1 MANDAEAQP
10 VEPDPRERGFK
21 DGFPE
26 QELEQPGLTP
36 EMKGPKPDHGEETYV
51 GSAKLEGRK
60 ALITGGDSGIGR
72 AVAIAFAREGADVAI
87 SYQPEE
93 QVDAEETK
101 SWIEKAGRKCL
112 LLPGDLREEQYC
124 SDIVASTVQEF
135 GGLDIVVLNA
145 AFQDVHDGIEN
156 LETAK
161 MDRTFKTN
169 LYGHMWVTRNAVPHL
184 QPGASIITTTSIQA
198 TNPSPQLLDYA
209 MTKAALVA
217 FTQGLAQ
224 ELAEKGV
231 RVNSVAPGPIW
242 TPLIPATSWPDKLP
256 SFGQDV
262 PLERAG
268 QPAELAAA
276 YVFLASREASYIA
289 GAVIPVT
296 GGKPF

>member
-1 MANDAEAQP
+1 MANEVA
-10 VEPDPRERGFK
+10 PDPRTEGHTE
-21 DGFPE
+21 GFPE
-26 QELEQPGLTP
+26 QEQEQPGLTS
-36 EMKGPKPDHGEETYV
+36 EMEGVQPDHGEESYV
-51 GSAKLEGRK
+51 GSGKLEGLK
-60 ALITGGDSGIGR
+60 SFITGGDSGIGR

-93 QVDAEETK
+93 QEDAEETQR
-101 SWIEKAGRKCL
+101 WVEQAGRKCL

-124 SDIVASTVQEF
+124 TDSVERTVQEF
-135 GGLDIVVLNA
+135 GGLDVVVLNA
-145 AFQDVHDGIEN
+145 AFQDVHESIDK

-169 LYGHMWVTRNAVPHL
+169 LYGHMWVTRAAAPHL
-184 QPGASIITTTSIQA
+184 KPGASILTTTSIQA
-198 TNPSPQLLDYA
+198 SNPSPQLLDYA

-224 ELAEKGV
+224 EMAEKGV

-242 TPLIPATSWPDKLP
+242 TPLIPGTSWPEKLP
-256 SFGQDV
+256 EFGQDV
-262 PLERAG
+262 PLQRAG
-268 QPAELAAA
+268 QPAELAGA
-276 YVFLASREASYIA
+276 YVFLASRDATYIT

>member
-1 MANDAEAQP
+1 MAAEVA
-10 VEPDPRERGFK
+10 PDPREEGHTE
-21 DGFPE
+21 GFPKQE
-26 QELEQPGLTP
+26 QEQPGLT
-36 EMKGPKPDHGEETYV
+36 EKMEGVRPDHGEESYE
-51 GSAKLEGRK
+51 GSGKLEGLK
-60 ALITGGDSGIGR
+60 SLITGGDSGIGR

-87 SYQPEE
+87 IYQPEE
-93 QVDAEETK
+93 QDDAEETK
-101 SWIEKAGRKCL
+101 RWVEQAGRTCL
-112 LLPGDLREEQYC
+112 LLPGDLRSEEYC
-124 SDIVASTVQEF
+124 VDSVGRTVQEF

-169 LYGHMWVTRNAVPHL
+169 LYGHLWIARAAVPQL
-184 QPGASIITTTSIQA
+184 KPGSSILTTTSIQA
-198 TNPSPQLLDYA
+198 SNPSPQLLDYA

-242 TPLIPATSWPDKLP
+242 TPLIPGTSWPDKLP
-256 SFGQDV
+256 EFGQDV
-262 PLERAG
+262 PLQRAG
-268 QPAELAAA
+268 QPAEVAGA
-276 YVFLASREASYIA
+276 YVFLASRDATYIT

>member
-1 MANDAEAQP
+1 
-10 VEPDPRERGFK
+10 
-21 DGFPE
+21 
-26 QELEQPGLTP
+26 
-36 EMKGPKPDHGEETYV
+36 
-51 GSAKLEGRK
+51 
-60 ALITGGDSGIGR
+60 
-72 AVAIAFAREGADVAI
+72 VAIAFAREGADVAI
-87 SYQPEE
+87 IYQPEE
-93 QVDAEETK
+93 QADAEETA
-101 SWIEKAGRKCL
+101 SWVEKAGRTCL

-124 SDIVASTVQEF
+124 ADSVERTVQEL

-145 AFQDVHDGIEN
+145 AFQDVHESIDKI
-156 LETAK
+156 ETAK

-169 LYGHMWVTRNAVPHL
+169 LYGHMWLTRAAVPHL
-184 QPGASIITTTSIQA
+184 KPGSSVLTTSSIQA
-198 TNPSPQLLDYA
+198 SNPSPQLLDYA

-242 TPLIPATSWPDKLP
+242 TPLIPGTSWPSKLP
-256 SFGQDV
+256 EFGQDV

-268 QPAELAAA
+268 QPAELAGA
-276 YVFLASREASYIA
+276 YVFLASRDASYIT

>member
-1 MANDAEAQP
+1 MAAEVA
-10 VEPDPRERGFK
+10 PDPRTEGHTE
-21 DGFPE
+21 GFPKQE
-26 QELEQPGLTP
+26 QQQPGLTN
-36 EMKGPKPDHGEETYV
+36 EMEGVRPDHGEESYE
-51 GSAKLEGRK
+51 GSGKLEGLK
-60 ALITGGDSGIGR
+60 SLITGGDSGIGR

-87 SYQPEE
+87 IYQPEE
-93 QVDAEETK
+93 QEDAEETK
-101 SWIEKAGRKCL
+101 RWVEQAGRKCL

-124 SDIVASTVQEF
+124 TDSVERTVQEL

-145 AFQDVHDGIEN
+145 AFQDVHDSIDK

-169 LYGHMWVTRNAVPHL
+169 LYGHLWVTRAAAPHL
-184 QPGASIITTTSIQA
+184 KPGASILTTSSIQA
-198 TNPSPQLLDYA
+198 SNPSPQLLDYA

-224 ELAEKGV
+224 EMAEKGV

-242 TPLIPATSWPDKLP
+242 TPLIPGTSWPDKLP
-256 SFGQDV
+256 EFGQDV
-262 PLERAG
+262 PLQRAG
-268 QPAELAAA
+268 QPAELAGA
-276 YVFLASREASYIA
+276 YVFLASRDATYIT

>member
-1 MANDAEAQP
+1 MAEEI
-10 VEPDPRERGFK
+10 EPDPRQRGHTE
-21 DGFPE
+21 GFPKQE
-26 QELEQPGLTP
+26 QEQPGLTS
-36 EMKGPKPDHGEETYV
+36 EMEGVQPDHGEQTYV
-51 GSAKLEGRK
+51 GAGKLEGRK

-93 QVDAEETK
+93 QADADQTQ
-101 SWIEKAGRKCL
+101 SWVEKAGRKCL

-124 SDIVASTVQEF
+124 ADIVSQTAAEF
-135 GGLDIVVLNA
+135 GGLDLLVLNA
-145 AFQDVHDGIEN
+145 AFQDVHESIDK
-156 LETAK
+156 LDTAK

-169 LYGHMWVTRNAVPHL
+169 LYGHMWVTRAAAPLL
-184 QPGASIITTTSIQA
+184 QPGASILTTTSIQA
-198 TNPSPQLLDYA
+198 SNPSPELLDYA

-224 ELAEKGV
+224 EMAEKGV

-242 TPLIPATSWPDKLP
+242 TPLIPGTSWPDKLE

-276 YVFLASREASYIA
+276 YVFLASREASYIT

>member
-1 MANDAEAQP
+1 MAAEVA
-10 VEPDPRERGFK
+10 PDPRNEGHTE
-21 DGFPE
+21 GFPKQE
-26 QELEQPGLTP
+26 QEQPGLT
-36 EMKGPKPDHGEETYV
+36 EKMEGVRPDHGEESYE
-51 GSAKLEGRK
+51 GSGRLEGLK
-60 ALITGGDSGIGR
+60 SLITGGDSGIGR

-87 SYQPEE
+87 IYQPEE
-93 QVDAEETK
+93 QDDAEETK
-101 SWIEKAGRKCL
+101 RWVEQAGQNCL

-124 SDIVASTVQEF
+124 TDSVERTVQEF

-145 AFQDVHDGIEN
+145 AFQDVHESIDK

-169 LYGHMWVTRNAVPHL
+169 LYGHLWVTRAAAPHL
-184 QPGASIITTTSIQA
+184 KPGASILTTTSIQA
-198 TNPSPQLLDYA
+198 SNPSPQLLDYA

-224 ELAEKGV
+224 EMAEKGV

-242 TPLIPATSWPDKLP
+242 TPLIPGTSWPDKLP
-256 SFGQDV
+256 EFGQDV

-268 QPAELAAA
+268 QPAELAGA
-276 YVFLASREASYIA
+276 YVFLASRDATYIT

>member
-1 MANDAEAQP
+1 MANEVA
-10 VEPDPRERGFK
+10 PDPRTEGHTEGFQ
-21 DGFPE
+21 E
-26 QELEQPGLTP
+26 QEQEQPGTTS
-36 EMKGPKPDHGEETYV
+36 EMEGVKPDHGEESYV
-51 GSAKLEGRK
+51 GSGRLEGMK
-60 ALITGGDSGIGR
+60 SLITGGDSGIGR

-87 SYQPEE
+87 IYQPEE
-93 QVDAEETK
+93 QEDAEETK
-101 SWIEKAGRKCL
+101 RWVEEAGRTCL
-112 LLPGDLREEQYC
+112 LLPGDLREE
-124 SDIVASTVQEF
+124 SFSAESVDRTVQEF

-169 LYGHMWVTRNAVPHL
+169 LYGHMWITRAAVPHL
-184 QPGASIITTTSIQA
+184 KPGSSILTTSSIQA
-198 TNPSPQLLDYA
+198 SNPSPQLLDYA

-242 TPLIPATSWPDKLP
+242 TPLIPGTSWPDKLP

-268 QPAELAAA
+268 QPAELAGA
-276 YVFLASREASYIA
+276 YVFLASRDATYIT
-289 GAVIPVT
+289 GAVVPVT

>member
-1 MANDAEAQP
+1 MAAEVA
-10 VEPDPRERGFK
+10 PDPRTEGHTE
-21 DGFPE
+21 GFPKQE
-26 QELEQPGLTP
+26 QEQPGLTN
-36 EMKGPKPDHGEETYV
+36 EMEGVRPDHGEESYE
-51 GSAKLEGRK
+51 GSGKLEGLK
-60 ALITGGDSGIGR
+60 SLITGGDSGIGR

-87 SYQPEE
+87 IYQPEE
-93 QVDAEETK
+93 QEDAEETK
-101 SWIEKAGRKCL
+101 RWVEQAGRKCL

-124 SDIVASTVQEF
+124 TDSVERTVQEL

-145 AFQDVHDGIEN
+145 AFQDVHESIDK

-169 LYGHMWVTRNAVPHL
+169 LYGHLWVTRAAAPHL
-184 QPGASIITTTSIQA
+184 KPGASILTTSSIQA
-198 TNPSPQLLDYA
+198 SNPSPQLLDYA

-224 ELAEKGV
+224 EMAEKGV

-242 TPLIPATSWPDKLP
+242 TPLIPGTSWPDKLP
-256 SFGQDV
+256 EFGQDV
-262 PLERAG
+262 PLQRAG
-268 QPAELAAA
+268 QPAELAGA
-276 YVFLASREASYIA
+276 YVFLASRDATYIT